1 MASGFVEATI
11 HAILDNLLGVGNDGT
26 WPATVYVAL
35 STADPGVTGSGF
47 TEPSPPNGYARIAVT
62 NDGAGWAAAA
72 GGEKANAALIQFLAA
87 SGGNWGTV
95 GHFGIYDVLSG
106 GALLHW
112 GPLDSPVPVNDGDD
126 VRFLAGALKVK
137 LENVA

>member
-1 MASGFVEATI
+1 MASGFVQATI

-26 WPATVYVAL
+26 WPDPVYIAL
-35 STADPGVTGSGF
+35 STADPGPTGSGF
-47 TEPSPPNGYARIAVT
+47 TEPVGNGYVRIGVANDAV
-62 NDGAGWAAAA
+62 GWDAAASD
-72 GGEKANAALIQFLAA
+72 EKANAALVQFAAA

-95 GHFGIYDVLSG
+95 THFGVKDVASG

-112 GPLDSPVPVNDGDD
+112 GPLDVGVAVNNGSD
-126 VRFLAGALKVK
+126 VRFPAGTLKVA